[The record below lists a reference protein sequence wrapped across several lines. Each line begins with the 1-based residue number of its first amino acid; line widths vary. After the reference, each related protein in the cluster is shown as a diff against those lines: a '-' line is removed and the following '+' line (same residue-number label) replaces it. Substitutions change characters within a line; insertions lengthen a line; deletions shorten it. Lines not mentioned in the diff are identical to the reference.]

1 VVKPNLR
8 DCWRAASLMWHN
20 ASKKVDLEILHLPR
34 ARLAAL
40 KAAVQGASPP
50 PPAPPPPCEGGA
62 F

>member
-1 VVKPNLR
+1 
-8 DCWRAASLMWHN
+8 MWHN